1 MLSTHT
7 TIAMIVYCCQSMDTS
22 TYCLVPHTFHVHL
35 LFISQIPA
43 IIRITTLIF
52 LSLFLFY
59 FFFLTITPLP
69 PQHSFFFFNDP
80 APTEISPLPLH
91 AALPIWR
98 RRRPAAKPCWPG
110 CRRMPPSGCS
120 AWQRRRLPAR
130 RTPSAIIPGVA
141 LPMACAGPGAGVVAK
156 DRESTRL
163 HSNHDQISYSGFF
176 LEKK

>member
-1 MLSTHT
+1 MHVIHIFCIRLRSSWMLYS
-7 TIAMIVYCCQSMDTS
+7 
-22 TYCLVPHTFHVHL
+22 
-35 LFISQIPA
+35 
-43 IIRITTLIF
+43 
-52 LSLFLFY
+52 
-59 FFFLTITPLP
+59 ITPLP
-69 PQHSFFFFNDP
+69 RVHFLYGPCPLRIIAFYYTTCPHSCFSFFFFNDP

-91 AALPIWR
+91 APLPIWR

-130 RTPSAIIPGVA
+130 RTPSAIISGGA
-141 LPMACAGPGAGVVAK
+141 LPMACARPGAGGVAK